1 MGEESLTASAGTD
14 LRQLGMKLRE
24 LPGMVALL
32 AAFDGGKLSL
42 VAACAMDSGIDAR
55 ELLKEHLAP
64 FNGRGGGDSSLAQG
78 GGPAEEAGLENLFA
92 NTKGYLAG

>member
-1 MGEESLTASAGTD
+1 
-14 LRQLGMKLRE
+14 MKLRD

-42 VAACAMDSGIDAR
+42 VVACAQDSGIDAR
-55 ELLKEHLAP
+55 DLLKQHLAP
-64 FNGRGGGDSSLAQG
+64 FNGRGGGDPSLAQG
-78 GGPAEEAGLENLFA
+78 GGVAEETSLEKLFA